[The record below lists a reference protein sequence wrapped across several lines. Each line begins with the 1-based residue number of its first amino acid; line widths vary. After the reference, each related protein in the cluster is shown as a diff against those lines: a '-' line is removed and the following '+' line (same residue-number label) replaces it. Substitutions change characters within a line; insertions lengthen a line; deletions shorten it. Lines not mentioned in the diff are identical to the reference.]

1 MGMECMYACQFAV
14 TSYMP
19 RTDVVGRGVK
29 SQLLRLVTGLAFVL
43 SNKACFVRRGGG
55 SHMMKQSAGLVL
67 TTLNGFVIVGLEI
80 VVVL

>member
-1 MGMECMYACQFAV
+1 MYVCMYVCSP
-14 TSYMP
+14 TGIY
-19 RTDVVGRGVK
+19 
-29 SQLLRLVTGLAFVL
+29 LVTTSIRGWAGSQESTALL

>member
-1 MGMECMYACQFAV
+1 MYVCMYVCFPHWHIAGDRELTWLGGESRV
-14 TSYMP
+14 N
-19 RTDVVGRGVK
+19 
-29 SQLLRLVTGLAFVL
+29 LLRLVTGLAFVL

>member
-1 MGMECMYACQFAV
+1 MYVCW
-14 TSYMP
+14 
-19 RTDVVGRGVK
+19 GVK

-80 VVVL
+80 VAVL